1 MPGQPGEQPGAES
14 TPGWLF
20 LKASPCPVWREVIF
34 LIPKRTVEG
43 LDPARAWETWGQG
56 VKEGA

>member
-1 MPGQPGEQPGAES
+1 MGEQPEAGS
-14 TPGWLF
+14 TPPGQGRVVLRG
-20 LKASPCPVWREVIF
+20 SPSPVWREVIF
-34 LIPKRTVEG
+34 LLPKRTVEG